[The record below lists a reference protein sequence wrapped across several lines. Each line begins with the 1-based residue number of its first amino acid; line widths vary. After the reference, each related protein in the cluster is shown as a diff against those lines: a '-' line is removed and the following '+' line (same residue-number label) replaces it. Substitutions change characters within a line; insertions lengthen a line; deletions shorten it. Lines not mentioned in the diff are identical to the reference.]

1 MRIPNLFAHKFSKL
15 LLVPSRWRR
24 YFRNMDSADLRP
36 PAAVRGM
43 TVLRREAFAKS
54 VNVPYLKVPS
64 ELNFNTVCTA
74 VKKLLLKMEHY
85 KPVQTEEAK
94 IILHPQGVRSWD
106 DLKELKLAGINCEC
120 LGWQEIELG
129 YDNWRYDEIFR
140 AVLPEDKEG
149 LSAFSKVGH
158 VIHLN
163 LKDHLLPYKG
173 LIGEV
178 IKDKI
183 TTCRTVVNKLDTI
196 DNTYRNF
203 AMELLAGEED
213 YQVSVKENGTVYE
226 FDFSK
231 VYWNPRL
238 STEHEKVA
246 KMLKKEDVL
255 LDIYAG
261 VGPFSIPVAKRGCT
275 ALANDLNPESYKAL
289 VNNCKKN
296 KVETRVKC
304 FNRNG
309 IDFIREEV
317 KEFILEIN
325 TKSDFKGTVHIT
337 MNLPALAVEHL
348 EHFVGLLASHETA
361 TITHFPLVHV
371 YCFAKGIEDKKDI
384 ARQMVEHNMG
394 IALGENLKEI
404 AFVRNVSPNKDMMRV
419 SFYLTNEI
427 LFSKASLKRTTPVE
441 DDQTPKRQ
449 CLDESSQNGQEKHE
463 KSPTAEANS

>member
-1 MRIPNLFAHKFSKL
+1 
-15 LLVPSRWRR
+15 
-24 YFRNMDSADLRP
+24 MDCPDLRP

-43 TVLRREAFAKS
+43 TVLEREAFNKQAK
-54 VNVPYLKVPS
+54 VPYLKVPG
-64 ELNFNTVCTA
+64 ELNFNTVCMA
-74 VKKLLLKMEHY
+74 VKKLLLKMERY
-85 KPVQTEEAK
+85 KPVRTEEAK
-94 IILHPQGVRSWD
+94 IILHPAGVKSWD
-106 DLKELKLAGINCEC
+106 DLKELKLDGLDSDC
-120 LGWQEIELG
+120 LGWEEIQIG
-129 YDNWRYDEIFR
+129 FDNWRYDEIFR

-163 LKDHLLPYKG
+163 LKDHLLPYKA

-183 TTCRTVVNKLDTI
+183 ATCRTVVNKLDTI

-246 KMLKKEDVL
+246 KMLRKEDIL

-261 VGPFSIPVAKRGCT
+261 VGPFSIPVAKKGCSV
-275 ALANDLNPESYKAL
+275 LANDLNPESYKAL
-289 VNNCKKN
+289 VHNCKKN
-296 KVETRVKC
+296 KVEGRVKC

-317 KEFILEIN
+317 KTFIVEIN
-325 TKSDFKGTVHIT
+325 KKDDFKGTINIT

-348 EHFVGLLASHETA
+348 EHFVGLLSDETV
-361 TITHFPLVHV
+361 TIVHFPLVHV
-371 YCFAKGIEDKKDI
+371 YCFAKGVEDKKDI
-384 ARQMVEHNMG
+384 ARQMTRLRKMAKRSTKNRQQVKQVAKKAKNVFAVTQGKKNNTKKAKEVSTK
-394 IALGENLKEI
+394 LKKI
-404 AFVRNVSPNKDMMRV
+404 NVNAKREKADKNFQDLHAQIVSKKQNNK
-419 SFYLTNEI
+419 
-427 LFSKASLKRTTPVE
+427 P
-441 DDQTPKRQ
+441 TPKPLPAKNKSQ
-449 CLDESSQNGQEKHE
+449 PNTKQMEADLDKMQM
-463 KSPTAEANS
+463 

>member
-1 MRIPNLFAHKFSKL
+1 MRIPNLFTNKFSRL
-15 LLVPSRWRR
+15 FSIPNRWRH
-24 YFRNMDSADLRP
+24 YYRNMDCPDLRP

-43 TVLRREAFAKS
+43 TVLEREAFNKQ
-54 VNVPYLKVPS
+54 VKVPYLKVPG
-64 ELNFNTVCTA
+64 ELNFNTVCLA
-74 VKKLLLKMEHY
+74 VKKLLLKMERY
-85 KPVQTEEAK
+85 KPVRTEEAK
-94 IILHPQGVRSWD
+94 IILHPAGVKSWD
-106 DLKELKLAGINCEC
+106 DLKELKLDGLDSDC
-120 LGWQEIELG
+120 LGWQEIQIG
-129 YDNWRYDEIFR
+129 FDNWRYDEIFR

-183 TTCRTVVNKLDTI
+183 ATCRTVVNKLDTI

-213 YQVSVKENGTVYE
+213 YQVSVKENGTIYE

-246 KMLKKEDVL
+246 KMLRKEDVL

-261 VGPFSIPVAKRGCT
+261 VGPFSIPVAKKGCT
-275 ALANDLNPESYKAL
+275 VLANDLNPESYKAL

-296 KVETRVKC
+296 KVEGRVKC

-309 IDFIREEV
+309 IDFIRDEV
-317 KEFILEIN
+317 RTFIVEIN
-325 TKSDFKGTVHIT
+325 KKDDFKGTVNIT

-348 EHFVGLLASHETA
+348 EHFVGLLSDETV
-361 TITHFPLVHV
+361 TIVHFPLVHV

-384 ARQMVEHNMG
+384 ARQMVKENMG
-394 IALGENLKEI
+394 IELGENLKEI

-427 LFSKASLKRTTPVE
+427 LFSKRELKRDREVE
-441 DDQTPKRQ
+441 VEHSPKRQ
-449 CLDESSQNGQEKHE
+449 CLDQSAQNGQEEHK
-463 KSPTAEANS
+463 KSSASETSS